1 MTKKILIPID
11 SSDYSKTAVQYG
23 IYIAKYLEAG
33 LVGLHVIDL
42 KVIQG
47 PLLGEIAVY
56 SGLPAFY
63 EIQPKIEDALQKRGE
78 KLLADFRETCEKSG
92 IRPETQIV
100 KGLIDDAIIAE
111 GEKADWTLLAKRG
124 EHVHLTQGALLGSTA
139 EGVVRK
145 SRKPVLITPREF
157 REIESMGLAYDGSG
171 PAENA
176 LKLAAELSEKTRWPL
191 TVLMVT
197 EDNALADRL
206 RVKIDSILEGREID
220 SDVIVLRGREDRE
233 ILKFIQEGAVEL
245 MIMGAFGSGRVKE
258 LFLGS
263 TTSHIMRKSQIP
275 VLLTR

>member
-78 KLLADFRETCEKSG
+78 KLLADFREACEKSG

-111 GEKADWTLLAKRG
+111 GEKTDWTLLAKRG
-124 EHVHLTQGALLGSTA
+124 EHVHLTQGGLLGSTA

-145 SRKPVLITPREF
+145 SRKPVLITPKEF

-263 TTSHIMRKSQIP
+263 TTSHIMRKSNIP